1 MSSCD
6 NHRSTQSSRS
16 PQLSPRRSRRES
28 ATRDRGE
35 LSARQGARPDSEAPR
50 SPSPAAQRSTHTVSS
65 GRKRARSPS
74 VVSSRTSS
82 RERDDHRNKRPR
94 GPFWVCHPQLPFIR
108 HHDSGCMTCN
118 AYALHV
124 SQGMALS
131 EAGLTPAI
139 FNLVDEAAR
148 IVRRS
153 PYDDMRR
160 RIAYLEDDLNDRD
173 DEIRHLQDKIDELR
187 RPFPAPTSVE
197 QEAWDFERARV
208 ASLGGPDHCI
218 LDQPGAGP
226 STSQTALPAATF
238 VSRGRVQAK
247 PAGSHVSREQPSSQH
262 RWPHHPPMEDVMMTD
277 HAVGF
282 PDVPSDV
289 QMTLDEGAPSV
300 LVQGTMFPEFDGTE
314 WPHRVISLGEGS
326 DGRKDRQCEA
336 QPQAARRPTSPGGQE
351 TVRFEGGILGP
362 IALFNTAD
370 DIRQLYAKALQEP
383 EDKAPCVRKAQ
394 DLITYLN
401 LWKRCKLG
409 SNEVINLAL
418 SEWKPPAWS
427 SKKSRERREALK
439 EKGKAVQPQ
448 GEEEQAPAVGIPP
461 PTSGPSGG
469 APALQERIADAP
481 SGSTPASD
489 VGSTPTPALI
499 DRVAVQPHE
508 TQQVSEQRPEL
519 SSQAQSSMRTQP
531 SHKAKGAKPSGGR
544 SRGIPKLPSNAPPL
558 DSSVEA
564 WREFIDK
571 EQRRPRWGE
580 DSESTLVA
588 MLPGV
593 LGTSSRPDDSDAE
606 ADPPSLRNVRGFLLY
621 ERLAPVPRNHRA
633 RNVWMRELACLLA
646 VRGQY
651 QSLLDWAEV
660 SPVEGASHPW
670 DGEFTAS
677 ADRASIA
684 AYLAA
689 NGVSAYDADDALQW
703 ARQAGREYVNGI
715 IANGGENNPQVMAKI
730 EPLRKALTEPCP
742 PSNVGSREWYER
754 QAQAIGCTINQVP
767 PGHTPL
773 WADDQQIVSAFAS
786 AAFIYDLPH
795 CPRGGA
801 STVRGNPPTK
811 DSEPEEGEMTDDLFE
826 DEDRLRM

>member
-1 MSSCD
+1 MSSH
-6 NHRSTQSSRS
+6 NNRRSTQSSHS
-16 PQLSPRRSRRES
+16 PQPSPRHSRRES

-35 LSARQGARPDSEAPR
+35 LSVRQGTRPDSKAPR

-65 GRKRARSPS
+65 GQKRAHSPS
-74 VVSSRTSS
+74 VMSSCASS
-82 RERDDHRNKRPR
+82 RECNDHRNKCPR
-94 GPFWVCHPQLPFIR
+94 GPFWVCHPQLPFIQ

-118 AYALHV
+118 AYVLHI

-139 FNLVDEAAR
+139 FNLADEAAH
-148 IVRRS
+148 IVHHS
-153 PYDDMRR
+153 PYDDMHR

-173 DEIRHLQDKIDELR
+173 DKIRHLQDKIDKLCH
-187 RPFPAPTSVE
+187 PFPAPMSVE
-197 QEAWDFERARV
+197 QEAQDFECAQV
-208 ASLGGPDHCI
+208 VSLGGPDHHI

-226 STSQTALPAATF
+226 STSQTALPTAMF

-262 RWPHHPPMEDVMMTD
+262 RWPHHPPMEDVMMTN

-300 LVQGTMFPEFDGTE
+300 LAQGTMFPEFDGTE
-314 WPHRVISLGEGS
+314 WPHHMISLGEGS
-326 DGRKDRQCEA
+326 DGKNKILFMRINNNLYAYEGKKINSVKRNLRLHIV
-336 QPQAARRPTSPGGQE
+336 PPVPVGKRPYGWA
-351 TVRFEGGILGP
+351 VWFEGGILGP
-362 IALFNTAD
+362 VALFNTAD

-383 EDKAPCVRKAQ
+383 EDKAPC
-394 DLITYLN
+394 
-401 LWKRCKLG
+401 LG

-427 SKKSRERREALK
+427 SKKSCKRREALK
-439 EKGKAVQPQ
+439 EKGKVVRPQ

-469 APALQERIADAP
+469 APVLQEQIADAP

-499 DRVAVQPHE
+499 DRIAVQLHE
-508 TQQVSEQRPEL
+508 TQQ
-519 SSQAQSSMRTQP
+519 
-531 SHKAKGAKPSGGR
+531 AKGAKPSGGK
-544 SRGIPKLPSNAPPL
+544 SRGIPELPLNAPPL
-558 DSSVEA
+558 DSSIEA

-571 EQRRPRWGE
+571 EQRCPRWGK
-580 DSESTLVA
+580 DGESTLVA

-606 ADPPSLRNVRGFLLY
+606 ADPPSLCNGLKCLD
-621 ERLAPVPRNHRA
+621 A
-633 RNVWMRELACLLA
+633 RIGLSTRVK
-646 VRGQY
+646 
-651 QSLLDWAEV
+651 
-660 SPVEGASHPW
+660 GASHPW

-677 ADRASIA
+677 VDRALIA

-689 NGVSAYDADDALQW
+689 N
-703 ARQAGREYVNGI
+703 RYVNGI

-742 PSNVGSREWYER
+742 PSDVGSREWYKH

-773 WADDQQIVSAFAS
+773 QADDQQIVSAFAS
-786 AAFIYDLPH
+786 VAFIYDLPH
-795 CPRGGA
+795 CPCGGA

>member
-6 NHRSTQSSRS
+6 NRHSTRSSCS
-16 PQLSPRRSRRES
+16 PQPSPRHSRRES
-28 ATRDRGE
+28 ATCDHGE
-35 LSARQGARPDSEAPR
+35 LSAHRGARPDSEAPC
-50 SPSPAAQRSTHTVSS
+50 SPSPAAQHSTCTVSS
-65 GRKRARSPS
+65 GQKRARSPS
-74 VVSSRTSS
+74 VASSRASS
-82 RERDDHRNKRPR
+82 PERDDHRDKRPR

-108 HHDSGCMTCN
+108 HHDSACTTCN

-139 FNLVDEAAR
+139 FNLTDKAAR
-148 IVRRS
+148 IVRHS

-160 RIAYLEDDLNDRD
+160 CIAYLEDDLNDHD
-173 DEIRHLQDKIDELR
+173 DEIRHLQDKINELR
-187 RPFPAPTSVE
+187 HTFPAPMSVE
-197 QEAWDFERARV
+197 QEARDFECTRV
-208 ASLGGPDHCI
+208 VSLGGPDHRV

-238 VSRGRVQAK
+238 VSGGRVQAK
-247 PAGSHVSREQPSSQH
+247 PTGSHVSREQPLSQH
-262 RWPHHPPMEDVMMTD
+262 GWPHHPPTEDVMMTD

-300 LVQGTMFPEFDGTE
+300 PAQGTMFPEFDGME
-314 WPHRVISLGEGS
+314 WPHRVLSLGKGS
-326 DGRKDRQCEA
+326 DGKNKILFMRINNNLYTYEGKKIDSVKRNLRLRVVPLVPVGKKPYGLKEASWGPSPSSTPQMISASSMRKRYRSQ
-336 QPQAARRPTSPGGQE
+336 R
-351 TVRFEGGILGP
+351 
-362 IALFNTAD
+362 
-370 DIRQLYAKALQEP
+370 IRLPASE
-383 EDKAPCVRKAQ
+383 RK
-394 DLITYLN
+394 
-401 LWKRCKLG
+401 
-409 SNEVINLAL
+409 SH
-418 SEWKPPAWS
+418 
-427 SKKSRERREALK
+427 ERREALK
-439 EKGKAVQPQ
+439 EKGKAVRPQ

-461 PTSGPSGG
+461 PMSGPSGG
-469 APALQERIADAP
+469 APVLQERIADAP

-499 DRVAVQPHE
+499 DHVAVQLHE
-508 TQQVSEQRPEL
+508 TQQVSEQRPEP

-531 SHKAKGAKPSGGR
+531 PRKAKGAKPSGGK
-544 SRGIPKLPSNAPPL
+544 SRGIPELPSNAPPL

-580 DSESTLVA
+580 DGESTLVA

-606 ADPPSLRNVRGFLLY
+606 ADPLSLCNVRGGRY
-621 ERLAPVPRNHRA
+621 R
-633 RNVWMRELACLLA
+633 
-646 VRGQY
+646 
-651 QSLLDWAEV
+651 SLLDWAEV
-660 SPVEGASHPW
+660 SPVKGASHPW
-670 DGEFTAS
+670 DGEFTTS

-689 NGVSAYDADDALQW
+689 N
-703 ARQAGREYVNGI
+703 RYVNGI

-730 EPLRKALTEPCP
+730 KPLRKALTEPCP
-742 PSNVGSREWYER
+742 PSDVGSREWYER

-773 WADDQQIVSAFAS
+773 RADDQQIVSAFAS

-795 CPRGGA
+795 CPHGGA

-826 DEDRLRM
+826 DKDRSQM